1 VQASDPSE
9 NAFGRIQVLMHHEAF
24 DINNPN
30 KVRSLIG
37 VFCNQNRI
45 NFHRAD
51 GAGYA
56 FLADRVIELDRKNP
70 QIAARLLTPLT
81 RWRKLTADRSELM
94 KQELERIKAQPELSK
109 DVLEVVTKSL

>member
-1 VQASDPSE
+1 MQ
-9 NAFGRIQVLMHHEAF
+9 HEAF

-37 VFCNQNRI
+37 VFCNQNRV

-51 GAGYA
+51 GAGYE
-56 FLADRVIELDRKNP
+56 FLADRVIELDKKNP

-81 RWRKLTADRSELM
+81 RWRQLNTARGQLM
-94 KQELERIKAQPELSK
+94 QQQLQRIKAQPELSK